1 MKNRPARFRRGLQGF
16 TLIELLV
23 VIAIIAILAGM
34 LLPAISRA
42 KIAAQVGR
50 AKVEIGH
57 LATAVSDYD
66 SAYSRMPAT
75 KDAVAYASSASEDF
89 TYGTYKLTGLL
100 RIPGGSQTIN
110 SPFYNSTTFPYQTN
124 NAELMA
130 MLLDLETYGSGQQT
144 VNYQHVKNPQKTK
157 FLTVNPVND
166 NSSGGVGTNGVY
178 ADPWGNPYIVSID
191 LNNDGKCRDS
201 FYRMKAVSW
210 TGTGQTG
217 FNGLFDSVD
226 APPKAISDNFEYNG
240 PVMVWSAGPD
250 GMVDPTA
257 KANQGAN
264 KDNVLSWK
272 Q

>member
-1 MKNRPARFRRGLQGF
+1 
-16 TLIELLV
+16 LIELLV

-50 AKVEIGH
+50 AKVEANH

-75 KDAVAYASSASEDF
+75 KLVVDYASGANEDF
-89 TYGTYKLTGLL
+89 TYGTHNLPGLM
-100 RIPGGSQTIN
+100 RIPGGGTQPIN
-110 SPFYNSTTFPYQTN
+110 SPLLNSPDANPPVQTN
-124 NAELMA
+124 NAALMA
-130 MLLDLETYGSGQQT
+130 VLLDLETYGSGQQT
-144 VNYQHVKNPQKTK
+144 VNFQHVKNPQKTK
-157 FLTVNPVND
+157 FLTVNFVNN
-166 NSSGGVGTNGVY
+166 NSSGGVDTNGVY

-201 FYRMKAVSW
+201 FYRLAAVSQVQS
-210 TGTGQTG
+210 GNGAG
-217 FNGLFDSVD
+217 LNGLFNSQP
-226 APPKAISDNFEYNG
+226 APNGPDGSYFEYNG

-250 GMVDPTA
+250 GMIDPTA
-257 KANQGAN
+257 KANKGAN
-264 KDNVLSWK
+264 RDNVLSWK